1 MKTSSLTRF
10 IWLSIFAAV
19 ATIAL
24 KTAAYYLTGSVGLLS
39 DAAESVVNFIA
50 AIIAMVAL
58 RVAERPPDAQHT
70 YGHTKAE
77 YFSSISEGLFIL
89 IAAATIAYTAI
100 IRLLHP
106 MRIEQPIV
114 GVVISL
120 IASGINFIVAII
132 LLRVGKK
139 FRSITLEADAHHL
152 LTDVWT
158 SVGVVV
164 GILII
169 FITNIQL
176 FDPII
181 ALLVA
186 INIVIS
192 GIGILKKSALG
203 FMDTAL
209 PDEDLAV
216 ITQILDSYCQ
226 HGITYHGLRSRES
239 ASRRFLSFHVLVPGT
254 WSVRKGHDLLE
265 KIEKDIRSKFDKM
278 TITTHLEPLEDPR
291 SKDDISIDRR

>member
-1 MKTSSLTRF
+1 MKLNSASRF
-10 IWLSIFAAV
+10 IWLSIIAAV
-19 ATIAL
+19 STIAL
-24 KTAAYYLTGSVGLLS
+24 KSAAYFLTGSVGLLS
-39 DAAESVVNFIA
+39 DAAESIVNLVA
-50 AIIAMVAL
+50 AVIAMVAL

-100 IRLLHP
+100 LRLLHP
-106 MRIEQPIV
+106 VTIEQPLLGV
-114 GVVISL
+114 GISVVASL
-120 IASGINFIVAII
+120 INLVVAMV
-132 LLRVGKK
+132 LLRAGKK
-139 FRSITLEADAHHL
+139 HRSITLEADAHHL

-169 FITNIQL
+169 SVTNIQI

-186 INIVIS
+186 LNIVFS
-192 GIGILKKSALG
+192 GIRILKQSALG

-209 PDEDLAV
+209 ADEDMV
-216 ITQILDSYCQ
+216 IITEILDSYCK
-226 HGITYHGLRSRES
+226 GSIAYHGLRSRQS
-239 ASRRFLSFHVLVPGT
+239 ASRRFLSFHVLVPGH
-254 WSVRKGHDLLE
+254 WSVRRGHDLLE

-278 TITTHLEPLEDPR
+278 TVTTHLEPLEDPR
-291 SKDDISIDRR
+291 SRDDISIDRP